1 MDLYKKYNVAVPRY
15 TSYPPA
21 NFFHDSFEYS
31 QCEQQFLLS
40 NKENKRNISFY
51 IHIPF
56 CDKLCYYCGCNTII
70 SNNKE
75 KIDAYIESLKKE
87 IFLMKNFLDKD
98 RKISQIHWG
107 GGTPNYLPI
116 EQVQE
121 IMQIFANE
129 FEWIENAEIA
139 MECHPA
145 HLTYEY
151 VDGLVESKFNRISLG
166 IQDFDTKVLEAVHR
180 SDSLIP
186 VPDLV
191 KYIRSKGNIS
201 VNLDFIYGLPFQEE
215 ENFTQT
221 IQKAIDIS
229 PDRLVTF
236 SYAHVPWVK
245 KVQTKLE
252 KYNLPDV
259 NKKTKLFEIAHKLLT
274 QNGYISIGLDH
285 FAKKEDELNQALENK
300 TLHRNFQGYSTLET
314 TGQVYAIGVS
324 GISQLSNA
332 YFQSTKNIAEYHE
345 AIENGKLPIEKVYF
359 LNNEEKVIR
368 EIIEELMCNLYLNW
382 EKVAKNNGI
391 SVRRVKEIVE
401 YSAEALKVFESEDL
415 LIFDENSIEI
425 KPLGQYFIRNIV
437 ATFDPKLKN
446 SNKQF
451 SKAL

>member
-1 MDLYKKYNVAVPRY
+1 MDLFKKYNVAIPRY

-21 NFFHDSFEYS
+21 NFFHADFEYA
-31 QCEQQFLLS
+31 QCEQQLQLS
-40 NKENKRNISFY
+40 NNEKKRNLSFY

-56 CDKLCYYCGCNTII
+56 CDKLCYYCGCNTLI

-75 KIDAYIESLKKE
+75 KISSYVESLKKE
-87 IFLMKNFLDKD
+87 IYLMKKFLDKD

-107 GGTPNYLPI
+107 GGTPNYLAI
-116 EQVQE
+116 NQVQE
-121 IMQIFANE
+121 IMQLFSQE
-129 FEWIENAEIA
+129 FEWIEKAEIA

-151 VDGLVESKFNRISLG
+151 VDELIESKFNRISLG
-166 IQDFDTKVLEAVHR
+166 IQDFDPKVLEAVHR
-180 SDSLIP
+180 SDSKIP
-186 VPDLV
+186 VPELV
-191 KYIRSKGNIS
+191 KYIKSKGNIS

-215 ENFTQT
+215 ENFAQT
-221 IQKAIDIS
+221 IQKAIEIS

-245 KVQTKLE
+245 KTQEKLE
-252 KYNLPDV
+252 KFILPDV

-285 FAKKEDELNQALENK
+285 FAKNDDELNIALENK

-314 TGQVYAIGVS
+314 TGQVYALGVS

-332 YFQSTKNIAEYHE
+332 YFQSTKNIEKYQKS
-345 AIENGKLPIEKVYF
+345 IENGKLPIEKVYF
-359 LNNEEKVIR
+359 LNEEEKIIR
-368 EIIEELMCNLYLNW
+368 EIIDELMCNLYLNW
-382 EKVAKNNGI
+382 EKIAKNHSTTI
-391 SVRRVKEIVE
+391 EKIKEIVE
-401 YSAEALKVFESEDL
+401 YSAEALKLFEAEKL
-415 LIFDENSIEI
+415 LIFDENTIEI

-446 SNKQF
+446 TDKRF